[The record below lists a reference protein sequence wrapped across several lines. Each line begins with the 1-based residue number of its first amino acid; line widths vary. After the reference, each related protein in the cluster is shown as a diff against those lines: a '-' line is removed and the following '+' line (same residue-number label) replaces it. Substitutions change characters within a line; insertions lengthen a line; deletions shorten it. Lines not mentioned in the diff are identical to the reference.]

1 MILHLTVISAESDTF
16 CLQMQLDAGSTFL
29 TLHKLIL
36 ETCGYQELPGQRFF
50 ICDDNWKPETRILL
64 SDEGNVNIDEDV
76 LLMSDTE
83 LGEFLEDEGQHLTY
97 RFDPENR
104 RMFLIELTEI
114 SFGKQVDAN
123 GEVVS
128 KKGKAPEQ
136 VLEDEVEIPQKQTD
150 VSEELGE
157 EFYGEDG
164 FDNEEIDEEGF
175 DILSE

>member
-1 MILHLTVISAESDTF
+1 MILHLTVFSAENENF
-16 CLQMQLDAGSTFL
+16 CLRLQLDAGSTFL
-29 TLHKLIL
+29 TLHRLIL
-36 ETCGYQELPGQRFF
+36 EACGYQEIPGQRFF

-64 SDEGNVNIDEDV
+64 SDEGIVNIDEDV
-76 LLMSDTE
+76 MLMSDTE

-104 RMFLIELTEI
+104 RMFLIELTET
-114 SFGKQVDAN
+114 SFGKQVAAK
-123 GEVVS
+123 GEITD
-128 KKGKAPEQ
+128 KKGKAPKQ
-136 VLEDEVEIPQKQTD
+136 VMDEEVEIPQKQTE

-164 FDNEEIDEEGF
+164 FDSEEIDEEGF

>member
-1 MILHLTVISAESDTF
+1 MILHLTVISAESENF
-16 CLQMQLDAGSTFL
+16 RIRLQLDADSTFL

-36 ETCGYQELPGQRFF
+36 QACDYQELPGQRFF

-64 SDEGNVNIDEDV
+64 NDEDNVNIDEDV

-104 RMFLIELTEI
+104 RMFLIEVTGT

-123 GEVVS
+123 GMIEE
-128 KKGKAPEQ
+128 KKGKAPRQ
-136 VLEDEVEIPQKQTD
+136 VVDEEMEIPQKQTD

-164 FDNEEIDEEGF
+164 FDSEEIDEEGF

>member
-1 MILHLTVISAESDTF
+1 MILHLTVISAESEDF
-16 CLQMQLDAGSTFL
+16 CIRLRLDAGSTFL

-36 ETCGYQELPGQRFF
+36 RTCGYQELPGQRFF

-104 RMFLIELTEI
+104 RMFLLELTET
-114 SFGKQVDAN
+114 SFGQEVDAC
-123 GEVVS
+123 GEVGS
-128 KKGKAPEQ
+128 KKGKAPRQ
-136 VLEDEVEIPQKQTD
+136 LVDEEIEIPQKQTE

-164 FDNEEIDEEGF
+164 FDSEEIDEEGF

>member
-1 MILHLTVISAESDTF
+1 MILHLTVISAESDSF
-16 CLQMQLDAGSTFL
+16 CLQLLMDAGSTFL

-36 ETCGYQELPGQRFF
+36 RACGYQEIPGQRFF

-64 SDEGNVNIDEDV
+64 SDEDNVNIDEDV

-104 RMFLIELTEI
+104 RMFLIELTET
-114 SFGKQVDAN
+114 SFGRHVEPD
-123 GEVVS
+123 GEIMS
-128 KKGKAPEQ
+128 KKGKAPKQ
-136 VLEDEVEIPQKQTD
+136 VAEEEVEIPQKQTD

-164 FDNEEIDEEGF
+164 FDSEEIDEEGF
-175 DILSE
+175 DILNE

>member
-1 MILHLTVISAESDTF
+1 MILHLTVISAESENF
-16 CLQMQLDAGSTFL
+16 CIRLQLDAGSNFL
-29 TLHKLIL
+29 TLHRLIL
-36 ETCGYQELPGQRFF
+36 QTCGYQELPGQRFF

-64 SDEGNVNIDEDV
+64 SDEDNVNIDEDV

-83 LGEFLEDEGQHLTY
+83 LGEVLEDEGQHLTY

-104 RMFLIELTEI
+104 RMFLIEGTVT
-114 SFGKQVDAN
+114 SFGKQVDA
-123 GEVVS
+123 GGVIED
-128 KKGKAPEQ
+128 KKGKAPRQLVDE
-136 VLEDEVEIPQKQTD
+136 EVEIPQKQTD

-164 FDNEEIDEEGF
+164 FDSEEIDEEGF

>member
-1 MILHLTVISAESDTF
+1 MILHLTVISAESENF
-16 CLQMQLDAGSTFL
+16 CIRLQLDAGSNFL
-29 TLHKLIL
+29 TLHRLIL
-36 ETCGYQELPGQRFF
+36 QTCGYQELPGQRFF

-64 SDEGNVNIDEDV
+64 SDEDNVNIDEDV

-83 LGEFLEDEGQHLTY
+83 LGVFLEDEGQHLTY

-104 RMFLIELTEI
+104 RMFLIEVTGT
-114 SFGKQVDAN
+114 SFGKQVDA
-123 GEVVS
+123 GGVIED
-128 KKGKAPEQ
+128 KKGKAPRQLVDE
-136 VLEDEVEIPQKQTD
+136 EVEIPQKQTD

-164 FDNEEIDEEGF
+164 FDSEEIDEEGF